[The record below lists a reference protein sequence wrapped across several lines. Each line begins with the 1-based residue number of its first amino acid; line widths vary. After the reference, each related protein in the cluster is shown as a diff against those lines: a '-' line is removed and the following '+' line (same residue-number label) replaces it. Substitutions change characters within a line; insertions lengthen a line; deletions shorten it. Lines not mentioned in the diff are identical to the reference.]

1 MQLTD
6 EFTIP
11 AVAPDRAYELL
22 LDLQHVAGC
31 VPGGAIDAPDGDG
44 TYPGRV
50 TVKLGPM
57 KFSYEGTVR
66 IAERDLATRTAV
78 IEGAGKA
85 SGGSERATVRSV
97 MVVSPDG
104 DGSRVQMTT
113 DLDIKGR
120 AAQMGAGI
128 IKGVSGR
135 MVKQAAACLAEKLAA
150 ADPADDED
158 DDTTPQ
164 DRKEGAA
171 T

>member
-11 AVAPDRAYELL
+11 VAPDRAYALL
-22 LDLQHVAGC
+22 LDLKNVAPC
-31 VPGGAIDAPDGDG
+31 VPGGEIGDPDADG

-57 KFSYEGTVR
+57 KFSYEGTLQ
-66 IAERDLATRTAV
+66 ISERDADARTAV

-85 SGGSERATVRSV
+85 SGGSERARVRSLMTV
-97 MVVSPDG
+97 TPDD

-113 DLDIKGR
+113 DLEIKGR

-128 IKGVSGR
+128 IKSVSRR
-135 MVKQAAACLAEKLAA
+135 MVKQAAECLAQKLTAL
-150 ADPADDED
+150 DE
-158 DDTTPQ
+158 PS
-164 DRKEGAA
+164 E
-171 T
+171 

>member
-11 AVAPDRAYELL
+11 GVAPERAYELL
-22 LDLQHVAGC
+22 LDLQNVAPC
-31 VPGGAIDAPDGDG
+31 VPGGQIGAPDADG
-44 TYPGRV
+44 VYPGRV

-57 KFSYEGTVR
+57 KFSYEGTLR
-66 IAERDLATRTAV
+66 IAERDPTTHTAV
-78 IEGAGKA
+78 IAGTGKA
-85 SGGSERATVRSV
+85 SGGSERASVRSV

-104 DGSRVQMTT
+104 EGSRVHMTT

-135 MVKQAAACLAEKLAA
+135 MVKQAAACLAVQLAA
-150 ADPADDED
+150 ADQ
-158 DDTTPQ
+158 TT
-164 DRKEGAA
+164 
-171 T
+171 

>member
-11 AVAPDRAYELL
+11 VAPDDAYKAL

-31 VPGGAIDAPDGDG
+31 VPGGEIDPPDAEG

-66 IAERDLATRTAV
+66 ISERDPGARTAV

-85 SGGSERATVRSV
+85 SGGSERAHVRSL
-97 MVVSPDG
+97 MEVVPEG
-104 DGSRVQMTT
+104 GGSRVRMTT

-128 IKGVSGR
+128 IKSVSGR
-135 MVKQAAACLAEKLAA
+135 MVKQAAACLAEKLSTLER
-150 ADPADDED
+150 PSE
-158 DDTTPQ
+158 
-164 DRKEGAA
+164 
-171 T
+171 